1 MVRRRGR
8 LRPRAKALGRPPCFP
23 AAMYF
28 RRMPRIATCRPADAV
43 RLLADG
49 FGRGRLKRASLEAR
63 KRCRAWPAQIPEA
76 ALFRSPYRAARFP
89 PGNCQAARGG
99 GSCRRTFVRR
109 AWCRQSAALYS
120 RPMDGSKWG
129 GGGVAPAEWRVQ
141 RTPNGVLSLPGLVA
155 GPVSA
160 WQLPGGALSGGVP
173 PDIMRGGAY
182 CPAAIA
188 AGRSWGFGL
197 GPGRRTEADGVATGP
212 RACNRRHGYGPVGA
226 GMGSEWRKVEEGTGA
241 CGRTRAYAWGRGRR
255 GHRQDRETA

>member
-1 MVRRRGR
+1 MGGGGLRLHVPCGIQPARHAKVGAVARHDPLACRRRIRRRERCR
-8 LRPRAKALGRPPCFP
+8 LRSARCMMPPFGGTVSAWQSPGGKRGGVP
-23 AAMYF
+23 AAGLLPGGHGAAN
-28 RRMPRIATCRPADAV
+28 RRHCT
-43 RLLADG
+43 
-49 FGRGRLKRASLEAR
+49 
-63 KRCRAWPAQIPEA
+63 A
-76 ALFRSPYRAARFP
+76 ALWTAQ
-89 PGNCQAARGG
+89 N
-99 GSCRRTFVRR
+99 
-109 AWCRQSAALYS
+109 
-120 RPMDGSKWG
+120 